1 LRKLGKGESMK
12 TLLFSKQMA
21 CAWAHGDKNQTRRAL
36 SLKLQDN
43 LIFSRIGKGDEWIG
57 WFWNIGDEVITPVI
71 KAAYDKSTQKLYK
84 SGSGLRCPYGVT
96 GDKVRLLTTWAV
108 DKSYDHLPNL
118 LLKDVKIWSAF
129 DGFLKPASFG
139 KPRMGRYIPNSLRNQ
154 MPCAEIT
161 SIDIQRVKD
170 ISDKDILGEGI
181 LSVPYTQQDKTAEDA
196 RRRVFY
202 ELFDSLNKGKGVS
215 TQQNSWVWVI
225 GLKKSTNG
233 RK

>member
-1 LRKLGKGESMK
+1 MK
-12 TLLFSKQMA
+12 TLLFSRPMA
-21 CAWAHGDKNQTRRAL
+21 YAWAQGDKNQTRRAL
-36 SLKLQDN
+36 SQKLQDN
-43 LIFSRIGKGDEWIG
+43 LIFSRIGEGDEWIG
-57 WFWNIGDEVITPVI
+57 WWWNTQRQVTPEQI
-71 KAAYDKSTQKLYK
+71 KYHHVLANKAYGPGT
-84 SGSGLRCPYGVT
+84 GIRCPYGVT

-108 DKSYDHLPNL
+108 HKNYDDLSPNELPDNL
-118 LLKDVKIWSAF
+118 KVWSAF
-129 DGFLKPASFG
+129 DGFVKPANFG
-139 KPRMGRYIPNSLRNQ
+139 KLRMGRYIPSPLRNQ

-181 LSVPYTQQDKTAEDA
+181 LSVPYTPQDKTAEGA

-233 RK
+233 R

>member
-1 LRKLGKGESMK
+1 
-12 TLLFSKQMA
+12 MA
-21 CAWAHGDKNQTRRAL
+21 YAWAYGDKNQTRRAL

-43 LIFSRIGKGDEWIG
+43 LIFSRIGKGDEWVG

-84 SGSGLRCPYGVT
+84 PGSGLRCPYGVT

-108 DKSYDHLPNL
+108 HKNCDDLSPSELPDNLKVWSY
-118 LLKDVKIWSAF
+118 F
-129 DGFLKPASFG
+129 DGHKKLEPFG
-139 KPRMGRYIPNSLRNQ
+139 KLRMGRYIPNSLRMQ

-161 SIDIQRVKD
+161 SIDIQRVQD
-170 ISDKDILGEGI
+170 ISDEDILGEGI
-181 LSVPYTQQDKTAEDA
+181 LSVPYTQQDKTAEGA

>member
-1 LRKLGKGESMK
+1 MK

-36 SLKLQDN
+36 SLELQDN

-57 WFWNIGDEVITPVI
+57 WWWNTQRQVTPEQI
-71 KAAYDKSTQKLYK
+71 KYHHVLANKAYGPGT
-84 SGSGLRCPYGVT
+84 GIRCPYGVT

-108 DKSYDHLPNL
+108 HKNYDDLSPNELPDNLKVWSY
-118 LLKDVKIWSAF
+118 F
-129 DGFLKPASFG
+129 DGHKKPELFG
-139 KPRMGRYIPNSLRNQ
+139 RIRMGRYIPNSLRNQ

-161 SIDIQRVKD
+161 SIDIQRVQD
-170 ISDKDILGEGI
+170 ISNEDVLGEGI

-202 ELFDSLNKGKGVS
+202 ELFDSLNKGKGIS
-215 TQQNSWVWVI
+215 TKLNSWVWVL
-225 GLKKSTNG
+225 GLKKIPG
-233 RK
+233 